1 MNRAAVV
8 FTLLA
13 LAPAAGAAQTSVQ
26 YRSPAGVS
34 YSSEPDTG
42 GVVARAESA
51 LAADPR
57 NPQKFID
64 LGVAESGVRRYRE
77 AVQTFTR
84 GLAIAPDNALLFRW
98 RGHRYLTLRDFDHA
112 LQDLTHGN
120 ARDSTI
126 YGIWYHLGVTHFVRG
141 EYAGAAT
148 CFAKARTI
156 APDDNEYTGSN
167 DWLWMSLMRA
177 GKPEEARARLAE
189 MRAAPNITSAAAYR
203 QRIRLY
209 RGEIGPD
216 EVVGPADTAGIALAT
231 LSFGV
236 GNWYMTRGDRA
247 NARRWFERAVAA
259 ADGWPAF
266 GFIAAEQELRRMR

>member
-1 MNRAAVV
+1 MSRIAVV
-8 FTLLA
+8 VLAALA
-13 LAPAAGAAQTSVQ
+13 LPASGAAQTTLQ
-26 YRSPAGVS
+26 YRSRAGVS
-34 YSSEPDTG
+34 YYSQPDTG
-42 GVVARAESA
+42 SVARAESA

-64 LGVAESGVRRYRE
+64 LGVAQSGIRQYRE

-84 GLAIAPDNALLFRW
+84 GLAVDPDNALLYRW
-98 RGHRYLTLRDFDHA
+98 RGHRYLTLRDFEHA

-126 YGIWYHLGVTHFVRG
+126 YGIWYHLGVVHFVRG
-141 EYAGAAT
+141 EFDGAAAS
-148 CFAKARTI
+148 FAKARTM
-156 APDDNEYTGSN
+156 APDDNEYTGAN
-167 DWLWMSLMRA
+167 DWLWMSLMRT
-177 GKPEEARARLAE
+177 GKPDEARARLAE

-209 RGEIGPD
+209 RGEIGPE
-216 EVVGPADTAGIALAT
+216 EVVTAADTAGIALST

-236 GNWYMTRGDRA
+236 GNWYLARGDRT
-247 NARRWFERAVAA
+247 NARRWFERAVAS

-266 GFIAAEQELRRMR
+266 GFIAAEAELGRVR

>member
-1 MNRAAVV
+1 MTKAAAVLA
-8 FTLLA
+8 LLA
-13 LAPAAGAAQTSVQ
+13 LAPAAGASQTTRQ
-26 YRSPAGVS
+26 YRSRAGVS
-34 YSSEPDTG
+34 YYSQADTG

-51 LAADPR
+51 LAADPL

-64 LGVAESGVRRYRE
+64 LGVAQSGIRRYRE
-77 AVQTFTR
+77 AVQTFSR
-84 GLAIAPDNALLFRW
+84 GLAVAPDNALLYRW
-98 RGHRYLTLRDFDHA
+98 RGHRHLTLRDFDHA

-141 EYAGAAT
+141 EFAGAAT
-148 CFAKARTI
+148 CFARARTM
-156 APDDNEYTGSN
+156 APDDNEYTGAN

-177 GKPEEARARLAE
+177 GKPDEARARLAE
-189 MRAAPNITSAAAYR
+189 MRPAPNITSAAAYR

-216 EVVGPADTAGIALAT
+216 EVVGPGDTAGIALAT

-236 GNWYMTRGDRA
+236 GNWYLTRGDQA
-247 NARRWFERAVAA
+247 SARRWFERAVGAG
-259 ADGWPAF
+259 DGWPAF